1 MHPKL
6 IGTQVGPVEF
16 SKLGFNNLTY
26 PKAQSILSTSE
37 QNYLEFHTHL
47 KHDFQVYHKDYK
59 ERKAYV

>member
-37 QNYLEFHTHL
+37 IF
-47 KHDFQVYHKDYK
+47 FF
-59 ERKAYV
+59 

>member
-37 QNYLEFHTHL
+37 FFFFRISHTS
-47 KHDFQVYHKDYK
+47 
-59 ERKAYV
+59 ET